1 MTEAISTIQETEKK
15 SKGKNGGARPY
26 SGRKIK
32 VAPYVFREFI
42 TEKELWE
49 LVRVA
54 KKQAVK
60 SPHLM
65 TYIFD
70 QSFGRARQLVGLEGS
85 EPGDAIKMGIVLV
98 PPKTI
103 HEDATEINV
112 NG

>member
-1 MTEAISTIQETEKK
+1 
-15 SKGKNGGARPY
+15 
-26 SGRKIK
+26 
-32 VAPYVFREFI
+32 
-42 TEKELWE
+42 
-49 LVRVA
+49 
-54 KKQAVK
+54 
-60 SPHLM
+60 M